1 LFARG
6 DSLNLAALPNEWCE
20 KMAFESCPECN
31 AEKHQLVKC
40 PQCGFQRNPHKGP
53 IIVDVQPQREHV
65 SRQRENIG
73 RQRDDDGQQ
82 RQRRSQHGLRNDH
95 RRDDRQSSAP
105 HPNSYEYQQQDF
117 SAQQPRQKNG
127 NSVNDR
133 RRSGPSKRA
142 MQPRHNQ
149 FGQPIGGAMQSV
161 GSDQLREP
169 RKPAKAA
176 VITYKRKPRIVRS
189 EPDSAQP

>member
-1 LFARG
+1 
-6 DSLNLAALPNEWCE
+6 
-20 KMAFESCPECN
+20 
-31 AEKHQLVKC
+31 
-40 PQCGFQRNPHKGP
+40 
-53 IIVDVQPQREHV
+53 
-65 SRQRENIG
+65 
-73 RQRDDDGQQ
+73 
-82 RQRRSQHGLRNDH
+82 
-95 RRDDRQSSAP
+95 
-105 HPNSYEYQQQDF
+105 
-117 SAQQPRQKNG
+117 
-127 NSVNDR
+127 
-133 RRSGPSKRA
+133 